1 MYPSSTESK
10 RLFYEFHSLHDLYP
24 SSIEPKRHLKKM
36 SFTLFIIVSTLAPL
50 NQRGFFLMSFTLF
63 MICTQ
68 APLNQRGFFFMSFTL
83 FIICTQAPLNQR
95 DYYCE
100 FHSLHRLSHN
110 LAKCVSKRE
119 TGWSLCTVSAHQK
132 LPQSGLLTG
141 TDRRSCGASAARA
154 RLADDRPDTLPA
166 WSDRWSQQ
174 GAAQSG
180 QRPPVTRQRVQVTGQ
195 QSPLRT

>member
-1 MYPSSTESK
+1 
-10 RLFYEFHSLHDLYP
+10 
-24 SSIEPKRHLKKM
+24 M
-36 SFTLFIIVSTLAPL
+36 SFI
-50 NQRGFFLMSFTLF
+50 LF

-68 APLNQRGFFFMSFTL
+68 APLNQRGFFFYEFHSLYDLYPSSTESKRLFFMSVTL
-83 FIICTQAPLNQR
+83 FIISSLAAPNQR
-95 DYYCE
+95 DYYRE
-100 FHSLHRLSHN
+100 FHSLHHLSHT

-119 TGWSLCTVSAHQK
+119 TGCSLCTVSAHQK

-180 QRPPVTRQRVQVTGQ
+180 QRPPVTEQRVQVTGQ